1 MFLLSKILSNFTP
14 KLNKLHLTTTCP
26 ELTKLRHTK
35 KFGGACSRTLLA
47 IMDARRNFRRRG
59 GQAQKKAY
67 TVK

>member
-35 KFGGACSRTLLA
+35 K
-47 IMDARRNFRRRG
+47 IRG
-59 GQAQKKAY
+59 SMLSNPPCNHGRPQKFS
-67 TVK
+67 